1 MRNVL
6 DKLLVTRYYK
16 LNAGFFLVILIALF
30 GIMSGRETIDFHH
43 AVMTAVT
50 SSFLPLCVACLVCAA
65 YNFKCISFCVRELND
80 PANSFLF
87 NLQTVSNR
95 QQLFLLFRNQAAV
108 YFPVLIY
115 FGIAV
120 AVGFEGGHYV
130 FATGLLV
137 WQVVMCGTGAAVC
150 FYILNSTWKRPII
163 SLPSVVLFRSKSFPF
178 YLLLYSLH
186 NRKGTFIFVKVCSLV
201 LLQFLVSLNSE
212 KVSRENI
219 CFIIMFVIAAHAL
232 LPLYYVRYME
242 TELAFLRN
250 MPISL
255 ARRAA
260 VFVCTYAI
268 IFLPELLFL
277 LWNERSVLP
286 LQVTLS
292 LYVVAVVRMCLYTA
306 LQYVKGMGTDRYTS
320 VVLGLFF
327 ASLLLLASVDLW
339 VFAVFESVAAI
350 AIFYRCYPGYER
362 MIRDSE

>member
-1 MRNVL
+1 MRH
-6 DKLLVTRYYK
+6 R
-16 LNAGFFLVILIALF
+16 
-30 GIMSGRETIDFHH
+30 R
-43 AVMTAVT
+43 
-50 SSFLPLCVACLVCAA
+50 C
-65 YNFKCISFCVRELND
+65 R
-80 PANSFLF
+80 
-87 NLQTVSNR
+87 
-95 QQLFLLFRNQAAV
+95 LFLYIEQHLEASHYQLAVGSAFPQQAFPLLPIAVFPAQPQGHLHFCKGLLAGAAAV
-108 YFPVLIY
+108 P
-115 FGIAV
+115 GIA
-120 AVGFEGGHYV
+120 E
-130 FATGLLV
+130 
-137 WQVVMCGTGAAVC
+137 Q
-150 FYILNSTWKRPII
+150 
-163 SLPSVVLFRSKSFPF
+163 
-178 YLLLYSLH
+178 
-186 NRKGTFIFVKVCSLV
+186 RKGKPG
-201 LLQFLVSLNSE
+201 QY
-212 KVSRENI
+212 
-219 CFIIMFVIAAHAL
+219 AL